1 MVQNSSPE
9 SGDFIFGNYD
19 GARAFPRALRAFEN
33 DENCDFC
40 SYFGRIHRIFE
51 RAARAEVRACQKI
64 LSHRARRT
72 F

>member
-1 MVQNSSPE
+1 MVQNSSSE

-40 SYFGRIHRIFE
+40 SYFGRTRRIFE
-51 RAARAEVRACQKI
+51 RAARAEVRTRQKV